1 MSEYYKNWKKDV
13 VDEAQQVM
21 NANKSLDNKNLI
33 SALTNEIIACRA
45 EIERLELRYLNS
57 SSPMLIKS
65 LHVTFD
71 RDGKVDFIES
81 KKYG

>member
-1 MSEYYKNWKKDV
+1 MFNNHKRDI

-57 SSPMLIKS
+57 SSPMLVKS

-71 RDGKVDFIES
+71 RDGCVDSVES